1 MRVAIQGELGSFHHG
16 AAVRWYG
23 ESIEIVAC
31 DTFKAVFESVK
42 GGEADVAVVA
52 IENSLY
58 GSINEVYDLLLK
70 YKIPIVG
77 EIPERIH
84 QCLIGVEPGITFR
97 DITHVYSH
105 PVALAQCSD
114 FLDTHLPGAER
125 IENHDTAASVELI
138 LSQKDTHATAIA
150 GQFAADL
157 YNAPVLYRNIQ
168 NHDTNYTRFLVLDPK
183 GNHKSTSNKA
193 SLVIKTNHQPGALYK
208 ALGAF
213 ADADINLTKLQS
225 RPIPGKVWRYMF
237 YVDVEGPASSVI
249 KSISELHAQ
258 GCEVVMLGQYNCQ
271 PIRND

>member
-1 MRVAIQGELGSFHHG
+1 MRVAIQGELGSFHHS

-23 ESIEIVAC
+23 ESIDIVAC
-31 DTFKAVFESVK
+31 DTFKAVFESVHA
-42 GGEADVAVVA
+42 GVADVAIVA

-84 QCLIGVEPGITFR
+84 QCLIGIEPGVEFN

-114 FLDTHLPGAER
+114 FLDTRLPSAER

-138 LSQKDTHATAIA
+138 LSQKDKHAVAIA
-150 GQFAADL
+150 GQFAAHL
-157 YNAPVLYRNIQ
+157 HKASVLYRSIQ

-183 GNHKSTSNKA
+183 ASHNTTSNKA

-208 ALGAF
+208 ALGVF
-213 ADADINLTKLQS
+213 ADSGINLTKLQS

-237 YVDVEGPASSVI
+237 YVDVEGENSAVA
-249 KSISELHAQ
+249 KSILQLRAQ
-258 GCEVVMLGQYNCQ
+258 GCNVVMLGQYNCQ
-271 PIRND
+271 PVSND